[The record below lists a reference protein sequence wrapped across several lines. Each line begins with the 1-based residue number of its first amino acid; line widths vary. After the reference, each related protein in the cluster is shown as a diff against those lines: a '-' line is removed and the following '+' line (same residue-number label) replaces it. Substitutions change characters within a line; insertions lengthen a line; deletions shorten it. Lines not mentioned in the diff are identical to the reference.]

1 MVKILLIGCGSVG
14 KGFLRVMSRKI
25 QWLRSAGIDPVIVGV
40 TDSKGGL
47 YDENGLDPEDVLRK
61 KEIDKFDKNIKSLDL
76 IERVEFD
83 VGIETTPTDA
93 ETGEPGITHIKKM
106 LERGANVITSNK
118 GPLIVDFHGL
128 HDFAEKRGLSLKY
141 EATVGGAMPL
151 ISLVEETLAGNEVYS
166 IEGIFN
172 GTCNY
177 ILSRMEKELFPFS
190 HVLLE
195 AQELG
200 IAEKDPSY
208 DIEGIDTAGKL
219 VILANALMDM
229 KVGMKD
235 VEIRGISEI
244 TPEAMELAMRNGYT
258 IRLIGEVRK
267 NSRILRVYPR
277 LVPRSHPLA
286 IYGTLNAALLKTD
299 LAGEVFVS
307 GRGAG
312 SIETASAILNDLIGL
327 YS

>member
-1 MVKILLIGCGSVG
+1 MVRILLIGCGAVG
-14 KGFLRVMSRKI
+14 RGFLEVISRKTPLLKSI
-25 QWLRSAGIDPVIVGV
+25 GIDPVIIGV

-47 YDENGLDPEDVLRK
+47 YDENGLDPMEVLK
-61 KEIDKFDKNIKSLDL
+61 AKERGEFDPNISSVDL
-76 IERVEFD
+76 IERADFD
-83 VGIETTPTDA
+83 VGIEATPTNA
-93 ETGEPGITHIKKM
+93 ETGEPGLSHIKMM
-106 LERGANVITSNK
+106 LEKGANVITSNK
-118 GPLIVDFHGL
+118 GPLIVNFHGL
-128 HDFAEKRGLSLKY
+128 LRLAEKNDVKLKF

-151 ISLVEETLAGNEVYS
+151 ISLAEKTLAGNEIFS

-190 HVLLE
+190 HALLE

-200 IAEKDPSY
+200 IAEKDPTY
-208 DIEGIDTAGKL
+208 DIEGIDSAIKL

-229 KVGMKD
+229 KVTLKD
-235 VEIRGISEI
+235 VEIKGISEI
-244 TPEAMELAMRNGYT
+244 TPEAMELATRNGYT

-267 NSRILRVYPR
+267 NTRILRVSPR
-277 LVPRSHPLA
+277 LVPKSHPLA
-286 IYGTLNAALLKTD
+286 LYGTFNAALLKTD

-312 SIETASAILNDLIGL
+312 SIETASAILSDLIGL

>member
-1 MVKILLIGCGSVG
+1 MVRILLIGCGSVG
-14 KGFLRVMSRKI
+14 RGFLKVISRKME
-25 QWLRSAGIDPVIVGV
+25 WLRSAGIDPVIVGV

-61 KEIDKFDKNIKSLDL
+61 KATGGFDNSISSLDL
-76 IERVEFD
+76 IEKVDFD
-83 VGIETTPTDA
+83 VGIETTPTNA
-93 ETGEPGITHIKKM
+93 ETGEPGLTHIKKM

-128 HDFAEKRGLSLKY
+128 CGFAKKRGLSLKY

-151 ISLVEETLAGNEVYS
+151 ISLIEKTLAGNEVYS

-219 VILANALMDM
+219 VILANAIMDM

-244 TPEAMELAMRNGYT
+244 TPEAMELATRNGYT

-267 NSRILRVYPR
+267 NTGKLRVYPR
-277 LVPRSHPLA
+277 LVSKSHPLA
-286 IYGTLNAALLKTD
+286 IYGTLNAALVKTD